1 MYRDFRKEMEQIR
14 LTEKKKEQMWQ
25 SLCRETG
32 LDPAVEM
39 VSVHDGQIPGQ
50 KKAVRLIG
58 ALFRGSSTEA
68 LEQLGD
74 VYKDTEESWVYEG
87 IRYTLNGYWYDRENG
102 YAMAEIGIETVDG
115 SPFLDWGEAYETYGR
130 MADEAGVFL
139 QTRFSDA
146 WYRSGA
152 VSVVYGS
159 DHTADCFLADSF
171 VFGQDGQMLENFQL
185 ELVTGKGQVVGT
197 YQMEDTG
204 ALPIAVVRCPELL
217 GGDRM
222 EFSGAGF
229 LLRLEEARRIGFEL
243 ETLQVVLRDG
253 TEYCYDVHAD
263 DRQEEADQTGEA
275 DWEKSGELEYFRE
288 GKKNFTSLGYMESL
302 TVGLYCYS
310 GTLEDYIDVHEIAS
324 VTLNGVPC
332 TIEVVQPEG

>member
-102 YAMAEIGIETVDG
+102 YAMAEIVIETLDG
-115 SPFLDWGEAYETYGR
+115 SPFLDWGEAYEMLEESDWQESEFFEAYPDADAWREACAGGEESYETYGR

-197 YQMEDTG
+197 
-204 ALPIAVVRCPELL
+204 
-217 GGDRM
+217 
-222 EFSGAGF
+222 
-229 LLRLEEARRIGFEL
+229 
-243 ETLQVVLRDG
+243 
-253 TEYCYDVHAD
+253 
-263 DRQEEADQTGEA
+263 
-275 DWEKSGELEYFRE
+275 
-288 GKKNFTSLGYMESL
+288 
-302 TVGLYCYS
+302 
-310 GTLEDYIDVHEIAS
+310 
-324 VTLNGVPC
+324 
-332 TIEVVQPEG
+332 